1 MRKYGAA
8 RSVITGG
15 FIRRYA
21 AAWLFDYA
29 ADFPL
34 PLGPLGVDAPPR
46 LGHSVGAGF
55 PYRAGPLSSRLPC
68 VAGFF
73 STANARGPVLPVH
86 CSQTYHNVPR
96 AALPGS
102 HLAGE
107 GPLTTA
113 KIWALFVDPAFEG
126 RGIGRTLL
134 ALACATVRSAGYEM
148 VRLNTAAGTRAERFY
163 RMNGWDSVGVSYH
176 QANRHPDCYR
186 RFHREFLPLLSTFCC
201 AVNRSFGANSNSFH
215 WEELVP

>member
-73 STANARGPVLPVH
+73 STANARGPVLPFGSRS
-86 CSQTYHNVPR
+86 CWGCNP
-96 AALPGS
+96 AGCGLPM
-102 HLAGE
+102 HA
-107 GPLTTA
+107 
-113 KIWALFVDPAFEG
+113 
-126 RGIGRTLL
+126 R
-134 ALACATVRSAGYEM
+134 
-148 VRLNTAAGTRAERFY
+148 
-163 RMNGWDSVGVSYH
+163 
-176 QANRHPDCYR
+176 
-186 RFHREFLPLLSTFCC
+186 
-201 AVNRSFGANSNSFH
+201 
-215 WEELVP
+215 